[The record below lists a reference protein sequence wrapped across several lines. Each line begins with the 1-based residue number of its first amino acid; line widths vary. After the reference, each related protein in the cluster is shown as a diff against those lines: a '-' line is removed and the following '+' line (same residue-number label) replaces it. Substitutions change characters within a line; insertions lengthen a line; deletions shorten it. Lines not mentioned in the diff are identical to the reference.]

1 MNSRHVPT
9 CCARRSTTKDSR
21 RCATLRSSFW
31 AWASTKTSRAKVGT
45 GSFCLVVS
53 FSSESILLPEG
64 QRRLIRLILEQ
75 TRCDVVLVYFSGC
88 GALDLSA
95 YEANDRVVGI
105 LSAGYTGMF
114 GGTAVAEILVGKVNP
129 STFPPRA

>member
-31 AWASTKTSRAKVGT
+31 ASTKTSRAKVGT
-45 GSFCLVVS
+45 GFFCLVVS

>member
-1 MNSRHVPT
+1 MLCKEIDDEGLKALRDASLIVLGVGINQDIESEGRD
-9 CCARRSTTKDSR
+9 RFLLSR
-21 RCATLRSSFW
+21 RLIP
-31 AWASTKTSRAKVGT
+31 
-45 GSFCLVVS
+45 
-53 FSSESILLPEG
+53 SESILLPEG

-95 YEANDRVVGI
+95 YEADDRVIGI

-129 STFPPRA
+129 SAFPPRA

>member
-1 MNSRHVPT
+1 MLCKEIDDEGLKALRDASLIVLGVGINQDIESEGR
-9 CCARRSTTKDSR
+9 AR
-21 RCATLRSSFW
+21 F
-31 AWASTKTSRAKVGT
+31 
-45 GSFCLVVS
+45 
-53 FSSESILLPEG
+53 LLS
-64 QRRLIRLILEQ
+64 RRLIRLILEQ

-95 YEANDRVVGI
+95 YEANNRVVGI

>member
-1 MNSRHVPT
+1 ML
-9 CCARRSTTKDSR
+9 CKEIDDEGLKA
-21 RCATLRSSFW
+21 LRD
-31 AWASTKTSRAKVGT
+31 ASLIVLGVGINQDIESE
-45 GSFCLVVS
+45 GRDRFLLPGHLIP
-53 FSSESILLPEG
+53 SESILLPEG

-75 TRCDVVLVYFSGC
+75 TRCDVILVYFSGC

-95 YEANDRVVGI
+95 YEADDRVIGI